1 MKWLREL
8 ALRWLGFHTPTALS
22 ADNGNVNPLPMMSHW
37 ENPKSL
43 TVVQVRNGFLIC
55 HRIYNPNGPD
65 SVDAI
70 FAPDASSLGPML
82 IAELSALRLKK

>member
-8 ALRWLGFHTPTALS
+8 ALRWLGFHHPVTLGKAGS
-22 ADNGNVNPLPMMSHW
+22 DSPLPMMSHW

-43 TVVQVRNGFLIC
+43 SVVQVRNGFLIC

-65 SVDAI
+65 NVDAI
-70 FAPDASSLGPML
+70 FAPDADSLGPML